1 MKRILYVLFIA
12 LSAYQIQAQNVNSSK
27 IPIDPS
33 VKIGTLPNGLTYYVK
48 SNPKPE
54 NKVELRLVIKAGS
67 ILEDEDQ
74 LGLAHFMEHMNFNGT
89 KNFEKNELV
98 DYLQSIGVKFGAD
111 LNAYTS
117 FDETVYILPIPS
129 DDEETLNK
137 GFQILSD
144 WASATSLKGKDIDEE
159 RGVVLEELRLRQG
172 ADDRMLQ
179 EYLPL
184 LAYNSKYSKRLP
196 IGTKENLETF
206 KHKSLRQF
214 FKDWYR
220 PDLMAVVAVGDVDAD
235 KLEAKIKEYFGGIK
249 AVKKPRKREKF
260 YVENH
265 EETLIS
271 IVSDKEASFTQVQ
284 LLFKDKGNAT
294 SSATQGDFKKSMIE
308 SLFTQMINNRLSD
321 LTNNE
326 NPPFIYGFSYHGG
339 TIAKTKEAYQSVAAT
354 SATGQLKGLQALLE
368 ENERVKRFGFK
379 EGELKRAKK
388 NVLSRL
394 EKSFKD
400 KDKTES
406 NRIVGQYVQN
416 FLSDNPIPGIEWIFD
431 THKKVLPSISLED
444 VNGVIAKYLH
454 DDNRVVILT
463 GPEKEGVPKVTKQQV
478 LDLLDS
484 TKKKE
489 LKPYID
495 KAVAESMISDLP
507 AAGGISSVSK
517 DDVLGTKTL
526 VLTNGAKV
534 TYKKTNFKNDEIIF
548 DAFSFGGTSLY
559 SDQEIIA
566 TSFAN
571 GALAQAGVNN
581 FSVVDMR
588 KMMSGKI
595 ARVNPSIRAYTEGLS
610 GSASPKNL
618 EELFQLTHLYFT
630 SLNKDKKAYNSF
642 INKQKSFLGN
652 LLANPNFFFQ
662 KEMGDFMNE
671 GNTRYTG
678 FPSPEKYDAA
688 DYDLAYKKYQERF
701 ANAGDFNFYF
711 VGNINE
717 KQLIEFSMKYLANLP
732 SNNSKESF
740 KAPKFRPKKGPYK
753 KVVEKGTDQKSSVR
767 ISYQGETEYSRDESL
782 AFRSLGEVLKIK
794 LTEKMR
800 EEEGGVYTS
809 SASGRISKIPY
820 GSYSF
825 FISFPC
831 GPENV
836 DKLTKIALEE
846 VASLIKNGP
855 TDKDLA
861 KVKESLIKDYKES
874 TKTNRYWLSII
885 KNVDYLSHDPA
896 VSLSLEERVKVMT
909 KSDVQNVAK
918 KYLKDDYILGILNP
932 EKKK

>member
-1 MKRILYVLFIA
+1 MKRILYVLFFVLTA
-12 LSAYQIQAQNVNSSK
+12 HQFQAQTTETKK

-33 VKIGTLPNGLTYYVK
+33 VKIGKLANGITYYVK
-48 SNPKPE
+48 NNPKPE

-67 ILEDEDQ
+67 ILEDKDQ

-129 DDEETLNK
+129 DNEETLNT

-144 WASATSLKGKDIDEE
+144 WASQTSLKGKDIDEE

-172 ADDRMLQ
+172 ASDRMLQ

-184 LAYNSKYSKRLP
+184 LAYNSKYAKRLP

-220 PDLMAVVAVGDVDAD
+220 PDLMAVIAVGDVDAV

-249 AVKKPRKREKF
+249 ATKNPRKREEF

-271 IVSDKEASFTQVQ
+271 IATDKEASFTQVQ
-284 LLFKDKGNAT
+284 VLFKDKGNAT
-294 SSATQGDFKKSMIE
+294 PVVTQEDFKKSMVE
-308 SLFTQMINNRLSD
+308 SLFAQMINNRLNE

-339 TIAKTKEAYQSVAAT
+339 TLAKTKEAYQSVAAT

-388 NVLSRL
+388 NIISRL

-416 FLSDNPIPGIEWIFD
+416 FLTKSPIPGIEWVFD
-431 THKKVLPSISLED
+431 IHKKMLPGVSLED
-444 VNGVIAKYLH
+444 VNGVIGKYLH

-463 GPEKEGVPKVTKQQV
+463 GPEKEGVKKVTKQEV

-489 LKPYID
+489 LKQYED
-495 KAVAESMISDLP
+495 EAVADSMISELP
-507 AAGGISSVSK
+507 AAGSIKGSTTN
-517 DDVLGTKTL
+517 DVLDTKTFTL
-526 VLTNGAKV
+526 SNGAKV
-534 TYKKTNFKNDEIIF
+534 TYKKTDFKNDEILF
-548 DAFSFGGTSLY
+548 EAFSFGGTSLY
-559 SDQEIIA
+559 TDEELKA

-571 GALAQAGVNN
+571 GGLTQAGVNN
-581 FSVVDMR
+581 FSVVDMG

-595 ARVNPSIRAYTEGLS
+595 ARVNPYIRTFSEGLS

-662 KEMGDFMNE
+662 KEMADFMNE
-671 GNTRYTG
+671 GNSRYTG
-678 FPSPEKYDAA
+678 FPSPEKYEAA

-701 ANAGDFNFYF
+701 ADAGDFHFYF
-711 VGNINE
+711 VGNIDEE
-717 KQLIEFSMKYLANLP
+717 KLKDFAKKYLASLP
-732 SNNSKESF
+732 STNSKESY
-740 KAPKFRPKKGPYK
+740 KISDFRPKSGPIK
-753 KVVEKGTDQKSSVR
+753 KVIEKGTDQKSSVR
-767 ISYQGETEYSRDESL
+767 ISYQGETEYSKEEVL
-782 AFRSLGEVLKIK
+782 AFRSLGEILKIK

-809 SASGRISKIPY
+809 SASGRISKMPY
-820 GSYSF
+820 GNYSF
-825 FISFPC
+825 SISFPC

-836 DKLTKIALEE
+836 EKLTKIALAE
-846 VASLIKNGP
+846 VKSLIENGP
-855 TDKDLA
+855 TDKDLS
-861 KVKESLIKDYKES
+861 KVKESQIKDYQENIK
-874 TKTNRYWLSII
+874 KNRYWLSIL
-885 KNVDYLSHDPA
+885 KNIDYLKNDPSS
-896 VSLSLEERVKVMT
+896 SLTYEKRINALT
-909 KSDVQNVAK
+909 KSDVQKVAK

-932 EKKK
+932 EQKK